1 MFIAYLDYDHPFILL
16 YTHLR
21 AFIDFM
27 HKIHYIPSLLMRLS
41 ISCFLTVPLLIA
53 AGCSSDSVASNSVVN
68 VLSPYRM
75 EIVQG
80 NFVSQEQAD
89 LIQPG
94 MSRSQVRTI
103 LGTPL
108 LTDIFHTDRWD
119 YIFTINRKDVEPIQ
133 RRFTVFFNEDIV
145 TSIEVPAPLLSE
157 EEFVQHLDANR
168 PNEEIKVPDL
178 EATPQQLEAAA
189 SSAQAF
195 REQEAQ
201 QAQSQSD
208 VARPSSYYPPLDPN

>member
-1 MFIAYLDYDHPFILL
+1 
-16 YTHLR
+16 
-21 AFIDFM
+21 M
-27 HKIHYIPSLLMRLS
+27 HKIHYIPSLLIRLS
-41 ISCFLTVPLLIA
+41 ISCFLTVSLLFV
-53 AGCSSDSVASNSVVN
+53 AGCSSESVASSSVIN
-68 VLSPYRM
+68 ALSPYRM

-80 NFVSQEQAD
+80 NFVSQEQAE

-94 MSRSQVRTI
+94 MSRNQVRTI

-119 YIFTINRKDVEPIQ
+119 YIFTINRKDVKPVQ

-145 TSIEVPAPLLSE
+145 TGVEMPEALFSE

-168 PNEEIKVPDL
+168 PNEDIKVPNL

-201 QAQSQSD
+201 RAQTESNA
-208 VARPSSYYPPLDPN
+208 ARPSSYYPPLDPN

>member
-1 MFIAYLDYDHPFILL
+1 
-16 YTHLR
+16 
-21 AFIDFM
+21 M
-27 HKIHYIPSLLMRLS
+27 HKIHYIPSLLIRLS
-41 ISCFLTVPLLIA
+41 ISCFLTVPLLFA
-53 AGCSSDSVASNSVVN
+53 AGCSSESVASSSIINA
-68 VLSPYRM
+68 LSPYRM

-80 NFVSQEQAD
+80 NFVSQEQAE

-94 MSRSQVRTI
+94 MSRNQVRTI

-119 YIFTINRKDVEPIQ
+119 YIFSINRKDVEPVQ
-133 RRFTVFFNEDIV
+133 RRFTVFFTEDIV
-145 TSIEVPAPLLSE
+145 TGVEMPDTLFSE

-168 PNEEIKVPDL
+168 PNEDIKVPNL

-201 QAQSQSD
+201 RAQTESNA
-208 VARPSSYYPPLDPN
+208 ARPSSYYPPLDSN